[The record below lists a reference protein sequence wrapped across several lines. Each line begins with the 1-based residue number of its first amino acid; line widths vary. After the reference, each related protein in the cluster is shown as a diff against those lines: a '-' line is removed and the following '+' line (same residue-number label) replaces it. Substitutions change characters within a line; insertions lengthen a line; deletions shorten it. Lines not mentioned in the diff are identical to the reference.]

1 MPSKTQRKVSVSK
14 IFQTI
19 IHCAL
24 ISATSMAK
32 RTRMAEIRFFVDLYA
47 GFLLMGTANEQVVIQ
62 SVQIMRI
69 LEQLES
75 QDLVSITKEGAQ
87 TYYSARSKCFYHL
100 LSELINQNQRKPM
113 EEVVFINYYVTTY
126 REFFVKQ
133 AEVLPPT
140 EKNAMLELI
149 QPGRLVN
156 RQIAI
161 MDELIGRIEARI
173 GDYGKIRSFLDK
185 PETAQL
191 SIEDRIKKLPLGPN
205 IPQTYKKSLKEVLLD
220 LPDSLRERE
229 LMVGFDQRV
238 QFYYA
243 PYLAAMKSERVLLA
257 GLLDKAKLEA

>member
-24 ISATSMAK
+24 ISSTSMAK
-32 RTRMAEIRFFVDLYA
+32 RTRMSEIRFFVDLYA

-75 QDLVSITKEGAQ
+75 QGLVTINKEGAQ
-87 TYYSARSKCFYHL
+87 TYYAARANCFFYL

-126 REFFVKQ
+126 RQFFVKQ
-133 AEVLPPT
+133 ADSLPAA
-140 EKNAMLELI
+140 EKQAMLDLI
-149 QPGRLVN
+149 QPGKLVN

-161 MDELIGRIEARI
+161 MDDLIARIEARMV
-173 GDYGKIRSFLDK
+173 DYGKIRTFLDS
-185 PETAQL
+185 PETAKL
-191 SIEDRIKKLPLGPN
+191 SLEDRIRQLPLGPN
-205 IPQTYKKSLKEVLLD
+205 IPQTYKKSLKDVLLD

-229 LMVGFDQRV
+229 LMVGFEQRV
-238 QFYYA
+238 QYYYA
-243 PYLAAMKSERVLLA
+243 PYLAAMKSERALLA
-257 GLLDKAKLEA
+257 ELLDKVKLEG